1 VTAEVAKNYRAL
13 YVAGADAG
21 STFAACAGVVRNR
34 ALRAA
39 LLRSR
44 TLLESGIV
52 TAGNPDAPAIT
63 EALRATGYFPELALT
78 IIGTGEMSGG
88 LTRALDNVAKHYSA
102 KAQERIS
109 TFFAIFDKV
118 VMLALI
124 ATVGCV
130 VIGMWMP
137 IMTAAQNIRY

>member
-1 VTAEVAKNYRAL
+1 
-13 YVAGADAG
+13 
-21 STFAACAGVVRNR
+21 
-34 ALRAA
+34 

-63 EALRATGYFPELALT
+63 EALRATGYLPELALT
-78 IIGTGEMSGG
+78 IIGTGESSGS
-88 LTRALDNVAKHYSA
+88 LSQALENVARHYST
-102 KAQERIS
+102 KAQERIQV
-109 TFFAIFDKV
+109 FFAVFDKA

-124 ATVGCV
+124 AAVGAV

-137 IMTAAQNIRY
+137 IMTAAESFRY